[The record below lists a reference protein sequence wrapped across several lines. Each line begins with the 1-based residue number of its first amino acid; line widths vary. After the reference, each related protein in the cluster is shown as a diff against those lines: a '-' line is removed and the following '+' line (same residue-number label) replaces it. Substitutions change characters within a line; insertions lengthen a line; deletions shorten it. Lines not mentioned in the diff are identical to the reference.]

1 MDIKELYQEIVLDH
15 GKNPRNKNKFEGF
28 NKEAKG
34 HNPLCGDKVHV
45 YIKLNKDKK
54 VENISFEGEG
64 CAISMASASIM
75 TDLMKEKKE
84 KEVKELVDDF
94 LQMIKESPEMK
105 TKIISE
111 NEKTKLMSLSG
122 VKQYPMRVKCAT
134 LAWHTLTSA
143 MSNSQEET
151 NTEKID

>member
-1 MDIKELYQEIVLDH
+1 MDH
-15 GKNPRNKNKFEGF
+15 GKNPRNLRKTENF
-28 NKEAKG
+28 NKDAKG
-34 HNPLCGDKVHV
+34 HNPLCGDKVH
-45 YIKLNKDKK
+45 IFLKIDENKNISD
-54 VENISFEGEG
+54 ISFEGSG

-84 KEVKELVDDF
+84 KEVKELVEDF

-105 TKIISE
+105 TKIINE

-151 NTEKID
+151 NTEKFD